1 MSESW
6 RNWSNVSMVQETHLA
21 FKNLILLFAYDVYIV
36 QTLI

>member
-1 MSESW
+1 
-6 RNWSNVSMVQETHLA
+6 MVQETHLA